1 MINANI
7 QNQVAAAFAAVFAAA
22 VLVSASIGPAVT
34 NAAALVA

>member
-22 VLVSASIGPAVT
+22 VLVSASIGPAVN
-34 NAAALVA
+34 NAAAVVA